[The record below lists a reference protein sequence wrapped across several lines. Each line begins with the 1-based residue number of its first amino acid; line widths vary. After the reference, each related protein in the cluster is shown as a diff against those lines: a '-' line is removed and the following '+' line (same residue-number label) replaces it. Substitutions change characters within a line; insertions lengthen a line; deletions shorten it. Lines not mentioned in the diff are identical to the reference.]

1 MALGRTV
8 KTGSIAASV
17 ASAARTA
24 ALVFAVLIAL
34 SPSAGAIAAEANAHS
49 VAAAAGTEGTR
60 ERGAAPATGNPAAGA
75 GIYTRCEAC
84 HALAYDR
91 TGPRHCGLIGR
102 KAGSV
107 PGFAYSDAMKR
118 SGIVWNAAT
127 LDRFLADPLRA
138 VPGTTMGYAG
148 VADPRERA
156 DLIAFLREQSD
167 GPMCR
172 KQSQ

>member
-1 MALGRTV
+1 M
-8 KTGSIAASV
+8 KTWSIAASV
-17 ASAARTA
+17 ASAARIA
-24 ALVFAVLIAL
+24 ALVFAAFVAL
-34 SPSAGAIAAEANAHS
+34 SPSGGVIAAEAKVDS
-49 VAAAAGTEGTR
+49 AAAVAGTDGTR
-60 ERGAAPATGNPAAGA
+60 EGAAAPAAGDPAASA
-75 GIYTRCEAC
+75 EIYTRCEAC
-84 HALAYDR
+84 HALAWDR

-148 VADPRERA
+148 VVDARERA
-156 DLIAFLREQSD
+156 DLIAFLREQSN
-167 GPMCR
+167 GPKCAR
-172 KQSQ
+172 QDHSRSGR